1 MTPLQKQSYNLWF
14 NHIAN
19 LVMQWSKEKP
29 ANKELRN
36 FIQGMTEIGQY
47 VNSLNVENNVL
58 TKRIG
63 LIREEKNKQLI
74 SLNRQI
80 EDLENKLKKYDI

>member
-29 ANKELRN
+29 ANTDLKN
-36 FIQGMTEIGQY
+36 MVQGMTEIGQY
-47 VNSLNVENNVL
+47 VNGLTVENDVL
-58 TKRIG
+58 KRRFD
-63 LIREEKNKQLI
+63 LLRADKNKQI
-74 SLNRQI
+74 IMFKEQI
-80 EDLENKLKKYDI
+80 EKLENELKKYDI

>member
-19 LVMQWSKEKP
+19 LVMQWSKQKP

-80 EDLENKLKKYDI
+80 EDLENKLKKYEI

>member
-19 LVMQWSKEKP
+19 LVMQWGKEKP
-29 ANKELRN
+29 ANTDLKN
-36 FIQGMTEIGQY
+36 IVQGLTEIGQY
-47 VNSLNVENNVL
+47 VNGLTVENTVL
-58 TKRIG
+58 TRRID

-74 SLNRQI
+74 MFKKQI
-80 EDLENKLKKYDI
+80 EKLENDLKKYEI

>member
-29 ANKELRN
+29 ANTDLKN
-36 FIQGMTEIGQY
+36 IVQGMTEIGQY
-47 VNSLNVENNVL
+47 VNGLTVENDVL
-58 TKRIG
+58 KRRFD
-63 LIREEKNKQLI
+63 LLRADKNKQLI
-74 SLNRQI
+74 MFKEQI
-80 EDLENKLKKYDI
+80 EKLENDLKNYEI

>member
-1 MTPLQKQSYNLWF
+1 MTLLQKQSYNLWF

-19 LVMQWSKEKP
+19 LVMEWSKQKP

-47 VNSLNVENNVL
+47 VNALNVENSVL

-63 LIREEKNKQLI
+63 IIREEKNKQLI
-74 SLNRQI
+74 GLNKQI
-80 EDLENKLKKYDI
+80 EDLENKLKQYEI

>member
-29 ANKELRN
+29 ANTDLKN
-36 FIQGMTEIGQY
+36 IVQGMTEIGQY
-47 VNSLNVENNVL
+47 VNGLSVENDVL
-58 TKRIG
+58 KRRFD
-63 LIREEKNKQLI
+63 LLRADKNSQLI
-74 SLNRQI
+74 SLKEQI
-80 EDLENKLKKYDI
+80 EKLENDLKKYDI

>member
-1 MTPLQKQSYNLWF
+1 ME
-14 NHIAN
+14 
-19 LVMQWSKEKP
+19 WSKQKP

-47 VNSLNVENNVL
+47 VNALNVENSVL

-63 LIREEKNKQLI
+63 IIREEKNKQLKG
-74 SLNRQI
+74 LNKQI
-80 EDLENKLKKYDI
+80 EDLENKLKQYEI

>member
-1 MTPLQKQSYNLWF
+1 MTLLQKQSYNLWF

-19 LVMQWSKEKP
+19 LVMEWSKQKP
-29 ANKELRN
+29 ANKDLKN
-36 FIQGMTEIGQY
+36 IVQGMTEIGQY
-47 VNSLNVENNVL
+47 VNALNVENNVL

>member
-14 NHIAN
+14 NHIGN
-19 LVMQWSKEKP
+19 LIMQWSKEKP
-29 ANKELRN
+29 ANTDLKN
-36 FIQGMTEIGQY
+36 MVQGMTEIGQY
-47 VNSLNVENNVL
+47 VNGLSVENTVL

-74 SLNRQI
+74 MFKKQI
-80 EDLENKLKKYDI
+80 EKLENDLKQYDI

>member
-19 LVMQWSKEKP
+19 LIVQWSKKKP
-29 ANKELRN
+29 ANTDLKN
-36 FIQGMTEIGQY
+36 MVQGMTEIGQY
-47 VNSLNVENNVL
+47 VNGLTVENTVL
-58 TKRIG
+58 TRRIG

-74 SLNRQI
+74 QLNEQI
-80 EDLENKLKKYDI
+80 EKLQNDLKKYDI

>member
-19 LVMQWSKEKP
+19 LVMQWSKQKP

-47 VNSLNVENNVL
+47 VNALNVENSVL

-63 LIREEKNKQLI
+63 IIRDEKNKQLI
-74 SLNRQI
+74 GLNKQI
-80 EDLENKLKKYDI
+80 EDLENKLKQYEI

>member
-19 LVMQWSKEKP
+19 LILQWSKQKP
-29 ANKELRN
+29 ANTDLKN
-36 FIQGMTEIGQY
+36 MVQGMTEIGQY
-47 VNSLNVENNVL
+47 VNTLNVENTVL
-58 TKRIG
+58 TRRID

-74 SLNRQI
+74 SLNKQI
-80 EDLENKLKKYDI
+80 EKLQNDLKKYKI

>member
-14 NHIAN
+14 NHIADK
-19 LVMQWSKEKP
+19 VMEWSKQKP

-63 LIREEKNKQLI
+63 LIREEKNKLLI

-80 EDLENKLKKYDI
+80 EDLENKLKQYEI

>member
-19 LVMQWSKEKP
+19 TVIEWSKQKP
-29 ANKELRN
+29 ANTDLKN
-36 FIQGMTEIGQY
+36 MVQGMTEIGQY
-47 VNSLNVENNVL
+47 VNALNVENTVL

-74 SLNRQI
+74 QLKEQI
-80 EDLENKLKKYDI
+80 ENLENELKKYDI

>member
-19 LVMQWSKEKP
+19 LVMQWSKQKP

-47 VNSLNVENNVL
+47 VNALNVENNVL

-80 EDLENKLKKYDI
+80 EDLENKLKKYEI

>member
-29 ANKELRN
+29 ANTDLKN
-36 FIQGMTEIGQY
+36 IVQGLTEIGQY
-47 VNSLNVENNVL
+47 VNGLTVENTVL
-58 TKRIG
+58 TRRID

-74 SLNRQI
+74 QFKEQI
-80 EDLENKLKKYDI
+80 ENLENDLKNYKI

>member
-19 LVMQWSKEKP
+19 LVMQWSKQKP

-47 VNSLNVENNVL
+47 VNALNVENNVL

-74 SLNRQI
+74 NLNRQI
-80 EDLENKLKKYDI
+80 EDLENKLKKYEI

>member
-1 MTPLQKQSYNLWF
+1 MTLLQKQSYNLWF
-14 NHIAN
+14 NHIADK
-19 LVMQWSKEKP
+19 VMEWSKQKP

>member
-29 ANKELRN
+29 ANTDLKN
-36 FIQGMTEIGQY
+36 IVQGMTEIGQY
-47 VNSLNVENNVL
+47 VNGLTVENTVL
-58 TKRIG
+58 IKRIG

-74 SLNRQI
+74 SLNKQI
-80 EDLENKLKKYDI
+80 EELQNDLKKYDI

>member
-14 NHIAN
+14 NHIADK
-19 LVMQWSKEKP
+19 VMEWSKQKP

-80 EDLENKLKKYDI
+80 EDLENKLKQYEI

>member
-29 ANKELRN
+29 ANTDLKN
-36 FIQGMTEIGQY
+36 MVQGMTEIGQY
-47 VNSLNVENNVL
+47 VNGLSVENTVL
-58 TKRIG
+58 TRRID

-74 SLNRQI
+74 MFKKQI
-80 EDLENKLKKYDI
+80 EKLENDLKNYEI